1 MGGALRAGRVG
12 STAEAGGP
20 GPQFFVALLL
30 VFLLEACVTILFF
43 AYTDKVQLRCGTG
56 CTLPE
61 ASGREG
67 PRTDA
72 RDPSPALVATTGS
85 GGQAWGKPQGL
96 RGSRES
102 EHPGGPRLQPPVSP
116 MGKSPTPCYCLM
128 TREGVYMLYSLVMP
142 QDCYFL
148 FIWFSAGYWS
158 SVAPTSLPPPPT
170 PPSLLLGD
178 TPQVHL
184 GGPLP
189 QPWNRP
195 FL

>member
-102 EHPGGPRLQPPVSP
+102 EHPGGPVFSRL
-116 MGKSPTPCYCLM
+116 
-128 TREGVYMLYSLVMP
+128 
-142 QDCYFL
+142 
-148 FIWFSAGYWS
+148 SARWG
-158 SVAPTSLPPPPT
+158 SLPPPAIA
-170 PPSLLLGD
+170 
-178 TPQVHL
+178 
-184 GGPLP
+184 
-189 QPWNRP
+189 
-195 FL
+195 